1 MGEMAELMPEM
12 SAELKEIIDGLKY
25 VAKKM
30 FEEPDGGL
38 LNKQSPKNQLLE
50 MESKLSTQSAFGSV
64 SKSDSLMGH
73 LNDAS
78 SSDDSLADDSL
89 TDLKTGD
96 IFDETKEKR
105 FEIAEN
111 ILNIVRDKMIL
122 SQVNFNAL
130 TKGLQAI
137 ENRASLSENV
147 VDDNVVDGISNSS
160 SIS

>member
-1 MGEMAELMPEM
+1 M
-12 SAELKEIIDGLKY
+12 
-25 VAKKM
+25 
-30 FEEPDGGL
+30 
-38 LNKQSPKNQLLE
+38 
-50 MESKLSTQSAFGSV
+50 

-130 TKGLQAI
+130 TKA
-137 ENRASLSENV
+137 ASHRKSRV
-147 VDDNVVDGISNSS
+147 AFGKCG
-160 SIS
+160 